1 MQALYTRQGKRDKLL
16 IEKRKKICINSLR
29 RKGYI
34 HFIALGSAEFKLLKN
49 FFWFNM

>member
-16 IEKRKKICINSLR
+16 IEKRKKICINLRR

-34 HFIALGSAEFKLLKN
+34 HFIASGSAGLKLFKN
-49 FFWFNM
+49 YFFV